1 MTLSPCCKR
10 SQKTFS
16 GEAVQGDL
24 QEPVATAAETEVV
37 PTITTV
43 ARLANV
49 SVASASRVLN
59 GIRTN
64 PATLAR
70 VTEAAESVGYV
81 PNAAARSLRSRRT
94 GQIAFA
100 MPDVG
105 NPVYTTMVSS
115 IQEVARVRG
124 VRLLLHSTG
133 ADLEDELAMV
143 RDLKHRHVDGLIL
156 ASLHLTEAHASEL
169 ARAAAP
175 VVVIGRPTGD
185 TPVDTVRAHSR
196 KGAAEA
202 VRHLCGAGRSRIAFV
217 NGPTHTA
224 PGSSRRL
231 GYLDG
236 LRSCGLSR
244 DERLIE
250 VATDFM
256 VEPGRAAT
264 ARLLERERPDAI
276 FCANDLLAIGA
287 LAALRE
293 AGLDVP
299 RDVAL
304 VGMDNSVLAEVVWP
318 ALTSVDLGSSE
329 RARIAAEL
337 LLSRIDEPAR
347 EAQVVGVQPR
357 LVVRASSGA
366 TA

>member
-1 MTLSPCCKR
+1 M
-10 SQKTFS
+10 
-16 GEAVQGDL
+16 
-24 QEPVATAAETEVV
+24 QEPVVTPAETDV

-49 SVASASRVLN
+49 SVASASRALN
-59 GIRTN
+59 GIRTS
-64 PATLAR
+64 PATLER
-70 VTEAAESVGYV
+70 VTAAAASVGYV

-105 NPVYTTMVSS
+105 NPVYTTMVGS
-115 IQEVARVRG
+115 IQEVARVSG

-133 ADLEDELAMV
+133 ADPDDELAMV

-156 ASLHLTEAHASEL
+156 ASLHLTDAHAAEL
-169 ARAAAP
+169 SLAAAP
-175 VVVIGRPTGD
+175 VVVIGRPTAG
-185 TPVDTVRAHSR
+185 TSVDTVRAYSR

-202 VRHLCGAGRSRIAFV
+202 VRHLHAVGRSRIAFV

-224 PGSSRRL
+224 PGSSRRR

-236 LRSCGLSR
+236 LRSCGLER
-244 DERLIE
+244 DDGLIE
-250 VATDFM
+250 VASDFM
-256 VEPGRAAT
+256 VEPGRRAAEQLL
-264 ARLLERERPDAI
+264 ARVRPDAI
-276 FCANDLLAIGA
+276 LCANDLLAVGV
-287 LAALRE
+287 LAALRD

-299 RDVAL
+299 GQVAL
-304 VGMDNSVLAEVVWP
+304 VGMDNSDLSALTWP
-318 ALTSVDLGSSE
+318 ALTTVDLGSFE

-337 LLSRIDEPAR
+337 LLARIDAPGR
-347 EAQVVGVQPR
+347 DAQVVGVEPR

-366 TA
+366 AS